1 MKLLIYEHV
10 SAGGFDD
17 KFISPSVL
25 SEGFGML
32 RTSVADAKSAGHTV
46 TTIVHERIAEF
57 NPLPEADKTIPV
69 HSLSD
74 AENILHGVAENC
86 DATYIIAP
94 ENERKLQRL
103 VKGMEQNHV
112 LPLNS
117 TANAIEQASNKAR
130 LQQHAN
136 RRGLITPK
144 TVTFNRRDNP
154 EDVAEI
160 ISEKIG
166 FPAVFKPIES
176 AGCEAT
182 SVVNGEEEVAAAITK
197 LSYRGN
203 MPFMVQQLIHGTAV
217 SVTLISNGS
226 EAQPI
231 ALNEQDII
239 LRGPEEES
247 SYNGGIT
254 PLNHASKT
262 VAFDAAKEL
271 VESIRGLHGYI
282 GVDLVLTRD
291 EPVVIE
297 VNPRLTTSY
306 VGIRKTLT
314 LNLMQATIDS
324 ILNRKV
330 VAKQKSLGYA
340 RFGKVKTRKPTNA
353 ALAQTFTMP
362 EVVSPPFPIASKGA
376 TYAFLCAQGAT
387 LEQAKQNFSKAKK
400 HLQNT
405 LRNGGNHKR

>member
-17 KFISPSVL
+17 KIISPSVL

-57 NPLPEADKTIPV
+57 NPLPEADKTISV
-69 HSLSD
+69 RSLSD
-74 AENILHGVAENC
+74 AEKVLHGVAENC
-86 DATYIIAP
+86 DATCIIAP
-94 ENERKLQRL
+94 ETDRKLERI
-103 VKGMEQNHV
+103 VKRMEQIHV
-112 LPLNS
+112 LSLNS

-130 LQQHAN
+130 LQQHASG
-136 RRGLITPK
+136 RGLATPK
-144 TVTFNRRDNP
+144 TITFNCRDSLK
-154 EDVAEI
+154 DVAEI
-160 ISEKIG
+160 VSEKIG

-197 LSYRGN
+197 LSYRGS
-203 MPFMVQQLIHGTAV
+203 MSFMVQQLIHGTAV

-247 SYNGGIT
+247 SYNGGAT

-262 VAFDAAKEL
+262 TAFDAAKEL

-291 EPVVIE
+291 EPVIIE

-387 LEQAKQNFSKAKK
+387 LEQAKQNFSKIEK